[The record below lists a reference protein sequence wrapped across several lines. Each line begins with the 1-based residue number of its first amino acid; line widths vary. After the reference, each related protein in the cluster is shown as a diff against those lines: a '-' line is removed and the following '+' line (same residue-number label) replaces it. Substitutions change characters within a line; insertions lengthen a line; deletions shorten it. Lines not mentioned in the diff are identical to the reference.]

1 MNYDQVLIRFG
12 DLMLKGKNRQT
23 FINQAIRLIR
33 QNIKDL
39 DVEMIKTH
47 DRVYLDIKDTKQEVI
62 IARLMRVSGIGS
74 FSFVKVCSQD
84 FNDIVETAVTLLNKE
99 LDPETT
105 FKVETKRAD
114 KSFPFTSQDFSKVI
128 SKEILPKLD
137 AKITVDLHNP
147 KDTLKIEIREGSVYL
162 FLKSYKGLGGFPVG
176 VAGNGVLMLSG
187 GIDSPVAGYLAMK
200 QGVQLEGI
208 HFEST
213 PLTSIESAQKVI
225 DIAKKLALYS
235 PKHEFNVLMVPFTK
249 LHQAILLHVPE
260 SYIIT
265 VMRRMMFRIAEK
277 LADKRNAL
285 AIITGE
291 SIGQVASQTLNSMK
305 TIESVTN
312 IPIIRPLA
320 VYDKQDIIKISQT
333 IDTFNISI
341 RPFED
346 CCTVYVP
353 KSPSTM
359 PSIKKS
365 VLYENYIPNYQELID
380 EIVENTHSWRIKADS
395 DINLSMLG
403 FTVPEAWEVINND

>member
-12 DLMLKGKNRQT
+12 DLMLKGKNRNT
-23 FINQAIRLIR
+23 FINQVVRLIR

-39 DVEMIKTH
+39 NVEMNKTH
-47 DRVYLDIKDTKQEVI
+47 DRVYLTINDTSKDLI
-62 IARLMRVSGIGS
+62 IERLMRVSGIGS
-74 FSFVKVCSQD
+74 FSFVKTCSYEL
-84 FNDIVETAVTLLNKE
+84 NDIVETAVTLLNKE
-99 LDPETT
+99 LDEETT

-114 KSFPFTSQDFSKVI
+114 KTFPYTSQDFSKVI
-128 SKEILPKLD
+128 SKEILPKLNH
-137 AKITVDLHNP
+137 KVVVDLHHP
-147 KDTLKIEIREGSVYL
+147 KATLKIEIRENQVYL
-162 FLKSYKGLGGFPVG
+162 YLKSYKGLGGFPVG

-187 GIDSPVAGYLAMK
+187 GIDSPVAGFLAMK

-277 LADKRNAL
+277 LALKRDAL
-285 AIITGE
+285 AIVTGE

-305 TIESVTN
+305 TIESVTTL
-312 IPIIRPLA
+312 PIIRPLA
-320 VYDKQDIIKISQT
+320 VYDKQDIIKISQD

-359 PSIKKS
+359 PSIKKA
-365 VLYENYIPNYQELID
+365 LQYENYIPNYETLID
-380 EIVENTHSWRIKADS
+380 EIVENTHSWWIKSDS
-395 DINLSMLG
+395 KIDLSLMG
-403 FTVPEAWEVINND
+403 FTVPEAWDVINHD

>member
-62 IARLMRVSGIGS
+62 IERLMRVSGIGS

>member
-12 DLMLKGKNRQT
+12 DLMLKGKNRQA

-47 DRVYLDIKDTKQEVI
+47 DRVYLDIKDTKQEI
-62 IARLMRVSGIGS
+62 IIERLMRVSGIGS

-147 KDTLKIEIREGSVYL
+147 KDTLKIEIREGFVYL

-395 DINLSMLG
+395 NINLSMLG
-403 FTVPEAWEVINND
+403 FTVNEAWDVINND

>member
-12 DLMLKGKNRQT
+12 DLMLKGKNRNT
-23 FINQAIRLIR
+23 FINQVVRLIR

-39 DVEMIKTH
+39 NVEMIKTH
-47 DRVYLDIKDTKQEVI
+47 DRVYLTINDTSKDLI
-62 IARLMRVSGIGS
+62 IERLMRVSGIGS
-74 FSFVKVCSQD
+74 FSFVKTCSYEL
-84 FNDIVETAVTLLNKE
+84 NDIVETAVTLLNKE
-99 LDPETT
+99 LDEETT

-114 KSFPFTSQDFSKVI
+114 KTFPYTSQDFSKVI
-128 SKEILPKLD
+128 SKEILPKLNH
-137 AKITVDLHNP
+137 KVVVDLHHP
-147 KDTLKIEIREGSVYL
+147 KATLKIEIRENQVYL
-162 FLKSYKGLGGFPVG
+162 YLKSYKGLGGFPVG

-187 GIDSPVAGYLAMK
+187 GIDSPVAGFLAMK

-277 LADKRNAL
+277 LALKRDAL
-285 AIITGE
+285 AIVTGE

-305 TIESVTN
+305 TI
-312 IPIIRPLA
+312 
-320 VYDKQDIIKISQT
+320 
-333 IDTFNISI
+333 
-341 RPFED
+341 
-346 CCTVYVP
+346 
-353 KSPSTM
+353 
-359 PSIKKS
+359 
-365 VLYENYIPNYQELID
+365 
-380 EIVENTHSWRIKADS
+380 
-395 DINLSMLG
+395 
-403 FTVPEAWEVINND
+403 

>member
-12 DLMLKGKNRQT
+12 DLMLKGKNRNT
-23 FINQAIRLIR
+23 FINQVVRLIR

-39 DVEMIKTH
+39 NVEMNKTH
-47 DRVYLDIKDTKQEVI
+47 DRVYLTINDTSKDLI
-62 IARLMRVSGIGS
+62 IERLMRVSGIGS
-74 FSFVKVCSQD
+74 FSFVKTCSYEL
-84 FNDIVETAVTLLNKE
+84 NDIVETAVTLLNKE
-99 LDPETT
+99 LDEETT

-114 KSFPFTSQDFSKVI
+114 KTFPYTSQDFSKVI
-128 SKEILPKLD
+128 SKEILPKLNH
-137 AKITVDLHNP
+137 KVVVDLHHP
-147 KDTLKIEIREGSVYL
+147 KATLKIEIRENQVYL
-162 FLKSYKGLGGFPVG
+162 YLKSYKGLGGFPVG

-187 GIDSPVAGYLAMK
+187 GIDSPVAGFLAMK

-277 LADKRNAL
+277 LALKRDAL
-285 AIITGE
+285 AIVTGE

-305 TIESVTN
+305 TIESVTTL
-312 IPIIRPLA
+312 PIIRPLA
-320 VYDKQDIIKISQT
+320 VYDKQDIIKISQD

-353 KSPSTM
+353 KGPSTM
-359 PSIKKS
+359 PSIKKA
-365 VLYENYIPNYQELID
+365 LQYENYIPNYETLID
-380 EIVENTHSWRIKADS
+380 EIVENTHSWWIKSDS
-395 DINLSMLG
+395 KIDLSLMG
-403 FTVPEAWEVINND
+403 FTVPEAWDVINHD

>member
-62 IARLMRVSGIGS
+62 IERLMRVSGIGS

-84 FNDIVETAVTLLNKE
+84 FNDIIETAVTLLNKE

-277 LADKRNAL
+277 LAAKRNAL